1 MLILESTFL
10 PTYRTDAP
18 ISSLNALWCGS
29 PDGVT
34 TLPQLGHVF
43 LVCPLAEAMIACC
56 GTTLVSDRYL
66 WVMRASAGDCHE
78 LENLKPD
85 KTGAQLLILLLSPDF
100 IADMGDFLNIPVEL
114 GDLLHG
120 IPLIKG
126 DVVSHLLQMLADT
139 LHNREEAEALFL
151 EVVGQLLH
159 VLRLCH
165 QALVSLS
172 NHKHTTQ
179 NDLIPRLLQARQF
192 IEAQYLEPIKT
203 HHIADYVALS
213 EYHFSRLFKAAFDVT
228 VHQYVLRLRLDQAR
242 HLLESPSMSI
252 TDIALSIGYD
262 SLSAFIS
269 AFRKY
274 FDMTPYTYRSIV
286 RDLQN

>member
-1 MLILESTFL
+1 MLILQSTFL
-10 PTYRTDAP
+10 PTEHTDAP
-18 ISSLNALWCGS
+18 ISPLNAVWCG
-29 PDGVT
+29 PPNGVT

-56 GTTLVSDRYL
+56 GTTLVSNRYL
-66 WVMRASAGDCHE
+66 WLMRASTRDCQKI
-78 LENLKPD
+78 ENLRPD
-85 KTGAQLLILLLSPDF
+85 KTTARLLILLLSPDF

-120 IPLIKG
+120 VPLIKG
-126 DVVSHLLQMLADT
+126 DAVSHLLQILADT

-159 VLRLCH
+159 VLRLRH

-172 NHKHTTQ
+172 NHKHATQ
-179 NDLIPRLLQARQF
+179 KDLIPRLLQARQF

-203 HHIADYVALS
+203 RHIADYVALS

-228 VHQYVLRLRLDQAR
+228 VHQHVLRLRLDRAR
-242 HLLESPSMSI
+242 YLLESPSMSI
-252 TDIALSIGYD
+252 TDIAFSIGYN
-262 SLSAFIS
+262 SLSAFIN

-274 FDMTPYTYRSIV
+274 FDMTPSAYRSIV
-286 RDLQN
+286 RDPQN